1 MNDQRSTD
9 GAEDGREESSD
20 GARHAPA
27 LGPELSVERLGRVPY
42 EASHAHQRAALEQ
55 RVADRTPDR
64 LILLEHEEVVTLGR
78 KTKDSEFGRAELERA
93 GLPVVDVERGGEAT
107 WHGPGQLVAYPVVR
121 LPEGRRDLHQYLRD
135 LEQVV
140 IDVLAELGVTGS
152 RREGLTGVWIG
163 LQKVSSIGVAVRRW
177 TTWHGVSL
185 NVTNASDR
193 FATFRPCGLD
203 PGTMTRVADHAVV
216 PAGDALLERVFERRF
231 RAVFGYPVGPESA
244 R

>member
-1 MNDQRSTD
+1 MNDERSTD
-9 GAEDGREESSD
+9 GAEQGSD
-20 GARHAPA
+20 AKVAPP
-27 LGPELSVERLGRVPY
+27 LGPDLLVERLGRVTY
-42 EASHAHQRAALEQ
+42 ATAHAHQREALEA

-78 KTKDSEFGRAELERA
+78 RTKDSEFGRAELLRA
-93 GLPVVDVERGGEAT
+93 GLPVVEVERGGEAT

-121 LPEGRRDLHQYLRD
+121 LPEGRRDLHLYLRD

-140 IDVLAELGVTGS
+140 IEVLAELGVSGS
-152 RREGLTGVWIG
+152 RRDGLTGVWVG

-185 NVTNASDR
+185 NVTNASER

-203 PGTMTRVADHAVV
+203 PGTMTRVADHASV
-216 PAGDALLERVFERRF
+216 PADDPLLERAFERGF
-231 RAVFGYPVGPESA
+231 RAVFGYPRRG
-244 R
+244 